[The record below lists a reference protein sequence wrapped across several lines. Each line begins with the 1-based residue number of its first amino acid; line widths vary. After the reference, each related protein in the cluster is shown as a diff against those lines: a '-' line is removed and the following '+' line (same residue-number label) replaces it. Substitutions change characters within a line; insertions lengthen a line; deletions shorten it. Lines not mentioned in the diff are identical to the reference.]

1 MPHWSIDDEPAE
13 PEQTAIMA
21 AQSSPAA
28 EPAPAPLAPAERVVE
43 IIERFYI
50 WDARLTGEL
59 LGELSRCSPQDLAK
73 LFGPPPT
80 KRPPAYGPPAVI
92 DVSTVDTPPA
102 IVAGPPPADTA
113 LPAAP
118 AGPVPMWSAD
128 GRRLNPGR
136 RAFNYPMPQVRGS
149 HWSR

>member
-1 MPHWSIDDEPAE
+1 M
-13 PEQTAIMA
+13 
-21 AQSSPAA
+21 
-28 EPAPAPLAPAERVVE
+28 
-43 IIERFYI
+43 

-80 KRPPAYGPPAVI
+80 KTPPAYGPPAVI
-92 DVSTVDTPPA
+92 DVSTVDTSPA

-113 LPAAP
+113 LPAAAQTNTSEP
-118 AGPVPMWSAD
+118 RWDAN